1 LWFIYVL
8 LLYTLNSTHIAA
20 TIPCATVVI
29 IVHLKA
35 DQMWGS
41 RSHRRRLGGWRLVG
55 GGQSSQIAQ
64 WETFDDEMQHGRE
77 IP

>member
-1 LWFIYVL
+1 VQL
-8 LLYTLNSTHIAA
+8 LLLLFISKRIK
-20 TIPCATVVI
+20 C
-29 IVHLKA
+29 
-35 DQMWGS
+35 GES